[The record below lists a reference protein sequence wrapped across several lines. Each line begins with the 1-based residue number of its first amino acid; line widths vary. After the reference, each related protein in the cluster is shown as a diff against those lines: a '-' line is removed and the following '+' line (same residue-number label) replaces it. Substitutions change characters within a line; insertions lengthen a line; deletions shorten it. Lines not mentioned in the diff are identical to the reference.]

1 MMGGPVN
8 IQALVSGGLFVLCVP
23 LFLICAS
30 VAWAFNDPGVYQ
42 RGFQKYQV
50 SAFSGIEEEDLQ
62 EVGAGLRDYFNSLE
76 EPLDIRARVC
86 LGGGSS
92 ASEAAPRSAEDPR
105 FRCEDRALF
114 NDREV
119 HHMRD
124 VKRLVWGVY
133 AIAVLTGLYLAGC
146 AAWAL
151 TSGEGN
157 ALRRLARRC
166 VWGGGIT
173 IGVIVLFGAFALTG
187 FAALFT
193 LFHQVSFTN
202 DLWQLDPRTDYLL
215 ILFPLGF
222 WFDATL
228 TVALR
233 AAAGALAMMV
243 AGGGYLV
250 YRRRA
255 DSPR

>member
-1 MMGGPVN
+1 MSGGPGN
-8 IQALVSGGLFVLCVP
+8 IRALVSGGLFVLCVP

-30 VAWAFNDPGVYQ
+30 VAWAFNDPGVYH
-42 RGFQKYQV
+42 RGFQKYHV
-50 SAFSGIEEEDLQ
+50 SAYSGVEEQGLR
-62 EVGAGLRDYFNSLE
+62 EVGAGLRDYFNSLD
-76 EPLDIRARVC
+76 EPLDIRARVY
-86 LGGGSS
+86 G
-92 ASEAAPRSAEDPR
+92 EE
-105 FRCEDRALF
+105 RALF

-133 AIAVLTGLYLAGC
+133 AIAVLTGLYLAWC
-146 AAWAL
+146 AAWTL
-151 TSGEGN
+151 TSGDGD
-157 ALRRLARRC
+157 ALRRLARRS

-173 IGVIVLFGAFALTG
+173 VAVIVLFGVFALTG

-215 ILFPLGF
+215 VLFPLGF
-222 WFDATL
+222 WFDATV

-233 AAAGALAMMV
+233 AAAGALALIA
-243 AGGGYLV
+243 AGGGCLIYQ
-250 YRRRA
+250 RR
-255 DSPR
+255 SNGTL